1 MIPPASQTNPPAYL
15 YSGYPVNFYFAPFT
29 ITPSNCVPVFSCA
42 IVSSPPSSINLCFVS
57 NGLSVSS
64 FDTTNGNYSFTSRD
78 FMTYKSGTYKF
89 QITITIE
96 A

>member
-1 MIPPASQTNPPAYL
+1 MVPPASQTNPPVYL

-29 ITPSNCVPVFSCA
+29 ITPSNCVTVFSCA
-42 IVSSPPSSINLCFVS
+42 IVSSPPSSINLCAVS
-57 NGLSVSS
+57 NGLSIST

-78 FMTYKSGTYKF
+78 FVTYKPGTYTF